1 MEGVGD
7 FAHQVFFCHALV
19 DDVAQALRSGFGR
32 ERQAGFLLL
41 LRRLQRILQHTV
53 QAQRRQRNR
62 HMLLVQTANQLA
74 NQLRQT
80 GIVAGGQARQAD
92 FLIPGRV
99 FELLRHFHQMF
110 EAPLAHR
117 AVQDAR
123 LTEAAAARAA
133 AHDFQHDAVVDNL
146 HVRHGDFRGIERLV
160 QVRDNRFEHLF
171 GRFGAVRLHGRNR
184 AVRVILHVIECR
196 DVHAAD
202 GAQALEDRHAARAL
216 FAPLHDDAVEVEDL
230 LFAVADH
237 ERVNKIRQRFGIERA
252 RPARDDNRVFLPAI
266 FPQKRNAAKLQH
278 RQNVGVAHFIL
289 QRKAHDVKGAE
300 RTAAFEREQRDFL
313 LLHQVH
319 HVHPRHKRA
328 LAEHIRLLIHRGIE
342 NLHAQMGHADLVGIR
357 KAERKMQLRAVPRL
371 ELRIHFP
378 AGIAR
383 RLLHLIEHP
392 GDGFLVDFGLQ
403 SGSTS
408 LTVQRRIRAHYNV
421 SFFAV
426 KVNCFADE
434 NFARLIFLAKNSRF
448 LDLTRW
454 ILQHI
459 LDVYNFQMKRASMCR
474 LMVPLHKEIVP
485 QKICTG
491 GRFPCATNGF
501 WRFWWHSFLC

>member
-1 MEGVGD
+1 M
-7 FAHQVFFCHALV
+7 
-19 DDVAQALRSGFGR
+19 
-32 ERQAGFLLL
+32 
-41 LRRLQRILQHTV
+41 
-53 QAQRRQRNR
+53 
-62 HMLLVQTANQLA
+62 
-74 NQLRQT
+74 
-80 GIVAGGQARQAD
+80 
-92 FLIPGRV
+92 
-99 FELLRHFHQMF
+99 
-110 EAPLAHR
+110 
-117 AVQDAR
+117 
-123 LTEAAAARAA
+123 
-133 AHDFQHDAVVDNL
+133 
-146 HVRHGDFRGIERLV
+146 
-160 QVRDNRFEHLF
+160 
-171 GRFGAVRLHGRNR
+171 
-184 AVRVILHVIECR
+184 
-196 DVHAAD
+196 
-202 GAQALEDRHAARAL
+202 
-216 FAPLHDDAVEVEDL
+216 
-230 LFAVADH
+230 
-237 ERVNKIRQRFGIERA
+237 
-252 RPARDDNRVFLPAI
+252 
-266 FPQKRNAAKLQH
+266 
-278 RQNVGVAHFIL
+278 

-434 NFARLIFLAKNSRF
+434 NFAA
-448 LDLTRW
+448 
-454 ILQHI
+454 
-459 LDVYNFQMKRASMCR
+459 A
-474 LMVPLHKEIVP
+474 
-485 QKICTG
+485 
-491 GRFPCATNGF
+491 
-501 WRFWWHSFLC
+501 